1 MSAISDTKTNT
12 NTIRKPMGRLRRW
25 ARGLSAEESIKA
37 VLIICILFVFAIFL
51 LFPLIMLFIKAFENK
66 DGSFAGV
73 SQFAKYL
80 TSKNMMISLGNTV
93 YISVFSTVIAVGLAF
108 IFAYS
113 LTRKNIPCKKLFR
126 FGAMLPMFAPT
137 MLLGIALVYI
147 MGKKGLLTAMGLKL
161 PLYGKLGIIAAES
174 IYCFPVAL
182 MILTV
187 AFSNADNRLYEAAEV
202 MDTSALRK
210 LLTITLPSVKY
221 GLINAIFVCFTYSFT
236 DFGAPSVVGGNVSV
250 LSTDV
255 YKQVIGQQ
263 NFNMGAVVGIFM
275 MIPTVISF
283 IVDRITGRKQDQA
296 VSSKAVP
303 YVIKKHA
310 PTDILCTIYCAL
322 VTAALAAFFAVA
334 FYGSVVTFWP
344 YNKTLTFKH
353 YDFSTVAAGSGKA
366 AIYQSVK
373 VAIFTALIG
382 TALAFI
388 TAYCVEKLG
397 KFSRL
402 RKCIYFFAIA
412 PNAVPGTVIGLSYIL
427 FFNPLVFPI
436 GNTGYGIENSFNFLY
451 GTTMILIIVN
461 IIHYF
466 SVPFVTASTALKK
479 LDREYETVSESLKVP
494 FYKTFWR
501 ITVPMSINAILE
513 MVTYYFTNAM
523 ITVSAVVFL
532 YTPLT
537 KVASIVVLNCD
548 GAGNE
553 AEACAICMVIMAI
566 NLIVRFIYELVN
578 KVVAKRASRWVV
590 R

>member
-1 MSAISDTKTNT
+1 MKKIK
-12 NTIRKPMGRLRRW
+12 GW
-25 ARGLSAEESIKA
+25 LSRITPAETVKI
-37 VLIICILFVFAIFL
+37 VLVFCILFMFAIFL
-51 LFPLIMLFIKAFENK
+51 LGPLLILFSKAFENK
-66 DGSFAGV
+66 DGTFAGF
-73 SQFAKYL
+73 SQFALYL
-80 TSKNMMISLGNTV
+80 SSKNMRISLYNTI
-93 YISVFSTVIAVGLAF
+93 YISVFSTVISVVLAF

-113 LTRKNIPCKKLFR
+113 LTRKRIPCKKLFK

-147 MGKKGLLTAMGLKL
+147 MGNKGILTGMGLKFE
-161 PLYGKLGIIAAES
+161 LYGKLGIIISES

-182 MILTV
+182 MILSV
-187 AFSNADNRLYEAAEV
+187 AFSSADNRLYEAAEV

-210 LLTITLPSVKY
+210 MLTITLPSVKY

-250 LSTDV
+250 LATDV

-283 IVDRITGRKQDQA
+283 VVDRITSRKQNDA

-303 YVIKKHA
+303 YRIKKHL
-310 PTDILCTIYCAL
+310 PTDILCTVYCTVIMLLL
-322 VTAALAAFFAVA
+322 VGFFAVA

-344 YNKTLTFKH
+344 YNKVLTWKH
-353 YDFSTVAAGSGKA
+353 YDFTKVAAGGGVK
-366 AIYQSVK
+366 AIYQSVY
-373 VAIFTALIG
+373 VAILTALFG
-382 TALAFI
+382 TIITFV
-388 TAYCVEKLG
+388 TAYVVEKLN
-397 KFSRL
+397 RL
-402 RKCIYFFAIA
+402 KKLRRLCYFFAIS
-412 PNAVPGTVIGLSYIL
+412 PNAVPGTVIGLSFIL

-451 GTTMILIIVN
+451 GTTAILVIVN

-479 LDREYETVSESLKVP
+479 LDKEYETVSESLKVP
-494 FYKTFWR
+494 FYKTFFR
-501 ITVPMSINAILE
+501 ITVPMSANAILE

-537 KVASIVVLNCD
+537 KLASIVVLNVD

-566 NLIVRFIYELVN
+566 NLVVRIIYEIVN
-578 KVVAKRASRWVV
+578 KLVSMRTSRWTMAQ
-590 R
+590 

>member
-1 MSAISDTKTNT
+1 MKKGLAHK
-12 NTIRKPMGRLRRW
+12 IRLWK
-25 ARGLSAEESIKA
+25 RGLSAEESVKA
-37 VLIICILFVFAIFL
+37 VLIICILFAFAVFL
-51 LFPLIMLFIKAFENK
+51 LFPLIMLFAKAFENN
-66 DGSFAGV
+66 DGSFAGFA
-73 SQFAKYL
+73 QFSKYL
-80 TSKNMMISLGNTV
+80 SSKNMLISLGNTI
-93 YISVFSTVIAVGLAF
+93 YISVFSTVIAVTLAF

-113 LTRKNIPCKKLFR
+113 LTRKHIPCKKLFR

-137 MLLGIALVYI
+137 MLLGIALIYI
-147 MGKKGLLTAMGLKL
+147 MGKKGILTAMGLKL
-161 PLYGKLGIIAAES
+161 PLYGKLGIIIAES

-182 MILTV
+182 MILSV

-202 MDTSALRK
+202 MDTKAWRK
-210 LLTITLPSVKY
+210 MLTITLPSVKY

-283 IVDRITGRKQDQA
+283 IVDRITGKKQDQA

-303 YVIKKHA
+303 YVIKKHT
-310 PTDILCTIYCAL
+310 PTDIICTGYCAL
-322 VTAALAAFFAVA
+322 VTLSLVAFFAVA

-344 YNKTLTFKH
+344 YNKTLTWKH
-353 YDFSTVAAGSGKA
+353 YDFSTTAAGSGNQ
-366 AIYQSVK
+366 AIYQSVL
-373 VAIFTALIG
+373 VAIFTAVVG
-382 TALAFI
+382 TAIAFI
-388 TAYCVEKLG
+388 TAYSVEKLK
-397 KFSRL
+397 KFPRL
-402 RKCIYFFAIA
+402 RKCIYFFSIA

-436 GNTGYGIENSFNFLY
+436 GNTGYGIENSLNFLY
-451 GTTMILIIVN
+451 GTTAILVIVN

-494 FYKTFWR
+494 FYRTFFR

-513 MVTYYFTNAM
+513 MLTYYFTNAM

-537 KVASIVVLNCD
+537 KVASIVVLNAD

-553 AEACAICMVIMAI
+553 AEACAICMVIMVI
-566 NLIVRFIYELVN
+566 NLAVRFIYEIINKLVI
-578 KVVAKRASRWVV
+578 KRTSRWLV